1 MTSEDQAVPESVL
14 VEYFGAIRIL
24 TLNRAEKLNAAD
36 LNMQYRV
43 PECLKTI
50 QADSEARVLIIT
62 GAGRAFS
69 SGADRSVVSR
79 RYAPAEDAFREELHA
94 VYASTVVAMLDLT
107 IPIIAAVHGPAIGWG
122 AALVALADFVVMS
135 EDAFICEPHVKLGV
149 CETTCRVV
157 WPHLTSYAV
166 AKELLM
172 LGREVGAKEALR
184 LGLANRVTPTGEDL
198 TTAIEVA
205 QTFLALPQAGVAAVK
220 RPFNA
225 QLLDEFFAVRNQKG

>member
-1 MTSEDQAVPESVL
+1 MTPEAQADPESVL
-14 VEYFGAIRIL
+14 IESSGAIRIV
-24 TLNRAEKLNAAD
+24 TLNRPEKLNAAD
-36 LNMQYRV
+36 LKMQYRV
-43 PECLKTI
+43 PECLNTI
-50 QADSEARVLIIT
+50 RADSEARVLIIT

-79 RYAPAEDAFREELHA
+79 RYAPAEEDFREELHRI
-94 VYASTVVAMLDLT
+94 YETTVVAVLDLT
-107 IPIIAAVHGPAIGWG
+107 IPVIAAVHGPAIGWG

-172 LGREVGAKEALR
+172 LGREVGAEEALR
-184 LGLANRVTPTGEDL
+184 LGLANRVTPTGQDL

-205 QTFLALPQAGVAAVK
+205 QTFLALPQAGIAAVK
-220 RPFNA
+220 RSFNA
-225 QLLDEFFAVRNQKG
+225 QLLEEFFAVRNQKG